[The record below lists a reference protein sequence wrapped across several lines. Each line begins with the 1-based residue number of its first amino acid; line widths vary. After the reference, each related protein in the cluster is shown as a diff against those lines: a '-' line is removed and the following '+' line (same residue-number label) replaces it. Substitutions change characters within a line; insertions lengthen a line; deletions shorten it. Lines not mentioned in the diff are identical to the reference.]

1 MKEIEEA
8 EKKAKLEKEKLEKEE
23 VRQKIQWNNVREKLI
38 YCFLGCP

>member
-23 VRQKIQWNNVREKLI
+23 VRQKYNGIM
-38 YCFLGCP
+38 